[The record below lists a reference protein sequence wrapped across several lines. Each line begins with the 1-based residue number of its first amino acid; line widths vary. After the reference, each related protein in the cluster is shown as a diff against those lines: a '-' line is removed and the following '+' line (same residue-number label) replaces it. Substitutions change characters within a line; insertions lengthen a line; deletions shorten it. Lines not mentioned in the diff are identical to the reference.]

1 MKNIETLIYNML
13 TESTGI
19 HFLDSGG
26 DSGRHWQRN
35 QKKSIE
41 DFINEEY
48 ETIEKDGDYYYRTL
62 SLFHYLTEGLELDE
76 ICNEFNDINNNIK
89 EWNSDIIGV
98 CQEAEDYLYN
108 NYEFKSISERDNTYN
123 YDSDLSQDIIIQFYE
138 IDSDDRYVLLQIH
151 NGADARGGHTNAK
164 LFKCKE
170 SYIINP
176 YVREYSDQYELE
188 EEYNEKTPS

>member
-1 MKNIETLIYNML
+1 ML

-41 DFINEEY
+41 DFKDEQY

-62 SLFHYLTEGLELDE
+62 SLFHYLTEGLELDH
-76 ICNEFNDINNNIK
+76 ICNEFNEINNNIK
-89 EWNSDIIGV
+89 EWNSDIPGV
-98 CQEAEDYLYN
+98 SQEAEDYLYN

-123 YDSDLSQDIIIQFYE
+123 YDSDLSQDII
-138 IDSDDRYVLLQIH
+138 LQSKRWCI
-151 NGADARGGHTNAK
+151 
-164 LFKCKE
+164 
-170 SYIINP
+170 Y
-176 YVREYSDQYELE
+176 
-188 EEYNEKTPS
+188 